1 MKQKL
6 GNISNSNVS
15 GVNINGNENSISNT
29 INTRHSKWPTL
40 LSILSFVS
48 SVGVWV
54 SLYFTIQHGTA
65 ITNDSFIGA
74 IGGLMGICATII
86 VGFQIYNFIDISK
99 KIQDSNNQYNNH
111 IIQISSKQQELEAL
125 ISQTKDELK
134 KSRSDNN
141 LQFNFLQSYIN
152 IVQAMVISEKQPFSA
167 FLSWYCAMKY
177 AAIANDHKLITLIM
191 HNLEKLYR
199 DIKSFDDN
207 KISEYI
213 KNDDN
218 ENIRK
223 AQSVRTKNIKITNA
237 YQEAQDRFEEIASEI
252 KEIIYKNQT
261 K

>member
-86 VGFQIYNFIDISK
+86 VGFQIYNFID
-99 KIQDSNNQYNNH
+99 
-111 IIQISSKQQELEAL
+111 
-125 ISQTKDELK
+125 
-134 KSRSDNN
+134 
-141 LQFNFLQSYIN
+141 
-152 IVQAMVISEKQPFSA
+152 
-167 FLSWYCAMKY
+167 C
-177 AAIANDHKLITLIM
+177 
-191 HNLEKLYR
+191 
-199 DIKSFDDN
+199 
-207 KISEYI
+207 
-213 KNDDN
+213 
-218 ENIRK
+218 
-223 AQSVRTKNIKITNA
+223 
-237 YQEAQDRFEEIASEI
+237 
-252 KEIIYKNQT
+252 
-261 K
+261 